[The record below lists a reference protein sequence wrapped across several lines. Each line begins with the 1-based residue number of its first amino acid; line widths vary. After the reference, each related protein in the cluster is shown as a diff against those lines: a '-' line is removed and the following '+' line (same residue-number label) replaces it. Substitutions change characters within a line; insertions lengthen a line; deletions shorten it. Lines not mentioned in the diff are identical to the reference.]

1 VRLPINAPADPVVP
15 VGSRICVAALMKHPG
30 QVLYIPRMSTQLSL
44 FGADP
49 EPTPAASPRVPGPGG
64 VAAEIPALAAALPSG
79 LRLGTSSWSFPGW
92 AGLVYDRPH
101 DASTLSR
108 HGLAAYAAHPLLRT
122 VSIDRAYYAPLSA
135 AEYEAHA
142 RQVPADFRFMV
153 KAPAEITASWMR
165 GGERQVTA
173 NPRYLDLDFA
183 LRAFV
188 EPVIE
193 GLGERCGPLVFQFP
207 PQGRSVV
214 RAGDRFLR
222 RLETFLAGLPAGPVY
237 AVELRDPELWT
248 AALVDVLRSGGAR
261 LCISVHPRAPTL
273 DEQAALL
280 EASGPGEV
288 VVRWNLNPRHR
299 YEEAKE
305 RYAPFDRLMEPDVP
319 TREALAALLA
329 PRLAAGDAACVV
341 ANNKAEGSAPR
352 TIAALAEAVVNR
364 L

>member
-1 VRLPINAPADPVVP
+1 
-15 VGSRICVAALMKHPG
+15 
-30 QVLYIPRMSTQLSL
+30 MSTQLSL
-44 FGADP
+44 FGAEP
-49 EPTPAASPRVPGPGG
+49 EPTPAAAPRLPGPG
-64 VAAEIPALAAALPSG
+64 VAPAELSALAAALPAG

-92 AGLVYDRPH
+92 VGLVYDRPH

-108 HGLAAYAAHPLLRT
+108 HGLAAYATHPLLRT
-122 VSIDRAYYAPLSA
+122 VSLDRAYYAPLSA
-135 AEYEAHA
+135 EEYAAHA

-173 NPRYLDLDFA
+173 NPRYLELDFA

-188 EPVIE
+188 EPVTQ
-193 GLGERCGPLVFQFP
+193 GLGGRCGPLVFQFP

-214 RAGDRFLR
+214 RAAERFLR
-222 RLETFLAGLPAGPVY
+222 RLEAFLAGLPSGPLY

-248 AALVDVLRSGGAR
+248 RELVDVLRNAGAR

-273 DEQAALL
+273 DEQAELL

-329 PRLAAGDAACVV
+329 PRLAAGDPACVV

-352 TIAALAEAVVNR
+352 TIAALAKAIADR
-364 L
+364 Q